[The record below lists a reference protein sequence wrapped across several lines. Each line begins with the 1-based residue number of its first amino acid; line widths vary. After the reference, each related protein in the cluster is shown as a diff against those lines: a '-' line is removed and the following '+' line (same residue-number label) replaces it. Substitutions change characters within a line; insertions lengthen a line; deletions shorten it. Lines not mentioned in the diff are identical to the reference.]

1 MKKWMGFLLLCGVP
15 AAAET
20 GALTLPATAGVA
32 EVSLPE
38 RVVLLTRC
46 GRTPQGTQLLG
57 AIDGEYLYVQ
67 EEATLHRYIAE
78 VGSEPRAG
86 KWVWESSHAL
96 QVNKGDLP
104 TTQTARTEK
113 SHLITRLECRGNFVI
128 VRCGD
133 AVTVCDFRPVLRG
146 LRRSSGVSSVQKA
159 AWERAAR
166 QQRHAES
173 LMPYIRLQNGGRK

>member
-1 MKKWMGFLLLCGVP
+1 MKKWMGLLLLCGVP

-20 GALTLPATAGVA
+20 GALTLPATAGVQ
-32 EVSLPE
+32 EVPLPE
-38 RVVLLTRC
+38 RVVLLTLC

-78 VGSEPRAG
+78 VGCEAPGR

-96 QVNKGDLP
+96 QLGKLDLP
-104 TTQTARTEK
+104 TKQAGSTEK
-113 SHLITRLECRGNFVI
+113 SHLITRLECRRNFVI
-128 VRCGD
+128 VRCGE

-146 LRRSSGVSSVQKA
+146 LRRSSGVSAEQKA

-173 LMPYIRLQNGGRK
+173 LMPYIRLHN